1 MLHITVPEK
10 EWFNEET
17 NEFIHSKETSLTLEH
32 SLISLSNWEMQ
43 FEKPFLNN
51 EESLT
56 KDELIKYIK
65 CMTVQPKNVD
75 DLVYLSL
82 YTCDDLLN
90 QVSNY
95 INLKMTATW
104 FSEDEWKRSSN
115 PYHKEIVTSEV
126 IYYWMIKFGIPV
138 QFEKWHLNRLMTL
151 IRVFEAKEAKPKKR
165 SKNEIMASRRALNE
179 KRKKML
185 NTRG

>member
-1 MLHITVPEK
+1 MLHIVVPQR
-10 EWFNEET
+10 EWLNEET
-17 NEFIHSKETSLTLEH
+17 NEFIYSKETSLTLEH
-32 SLISLSNWEMQ
+32 SLISLSNWEMR

-51 EESLT
+51 EKTLS
-56 KDELIKYIK
+56 KDELIEYVK

-82 YTCDDLLN
+82 YYCDDLLEEI
-90 QVSNY
+90 SKY
-95 INLKMTATW
+95 INKNMTATW
-104 FSEDEWKRSSN
+104 FSEDEIAKPSN
-115 PYHKEIVTSEV
+115 PYNREIITSEV
-126 IYYWMIKFGIPV
+126 IYYWMVKFGIPV

-151 IRVFEAKEAKPKKR
+151 IRVFEAKETKPKKR
-165 SKNEIMASRRALNE
+165 SRNEIMASRRALNE